1 MSPLETNTRLVKTF
15 LSLSVGLSTYS
26 KCHKRG
32 SGGSGFASSFGN
44 WRRKASQVRILL
56 PRLLVVGDDGKG
68 WYIIMPAF
76 FYCIKILQ

>member
-26 KCHKRG
+26 KRHKRG

-56 PRLLVVGDDGKG
+56 PRLLVVGDDGKAG
-68 WYIIMPAF
+68 I
-76 FYCIKILQ
+76 FYYTSLFLLY

>member
-26 KCHKRG
+26 KRHKRS

-44 WRRKASQVRILL
+44 WRSKASQVRILL
-56 PRLLVVGDDGKG
+56 LRLLVVGDDGKAG
-68 WYIIMPAF
+68 ILIYQPF
-76 FYCIKILQ
+76 FIVLKILQ

>member
-26 KCHKRG
+26 KRHKRG

-56 PRLLVVGDDGKG
+56 PRLLVVGDDDGKAG
-68 WYIIMPAF
+68 I
-76 FYCIKILQ
+76 FYYTSLFLLY

>member
-32 SGGSGFASSFGN
+32 SGGSG
-44 WRRKASQVRILL
+44 LL
-56 PRLLVVGDDGKG
+56 PVLGTGAVRHHRFESCYPDYLLLVMMEKAG
-68 WYIIMPAF
+68 ILICQPF
-76 FYCIKILQ
+76 FIVLKILQ